1 MDAPVDPTLLAPA
14 RRRRDELA
22 PYHVFDEA
30 EWSALRAGQPMTLT
44 ADEIVSLQGFNDVVE
59 PGQVETI
66 YLPLSRLLSLYV
78 AATQA
83 LHAATHAFLG
93 RSDRQVPY
101 IIGIAGSVAVGK
113 TTTARLLQTLIARWP
128 SEPRVELV
136 TTDGFLWP
144 NAHLLAEGL
153 MERKGFPE
161 SYDVG
166 TLVQFLADVKA
177 GVPEVQAP
185 VYSHLTYDRVPG
197 ESVTVAQPDILIVE
211 GLNVLQTARLSEERP
226 RVPFVSDFFDFS
238 IYIDAD
244 EAALERWYLTRFFR
258 LKESRFTD
266 PRSYFHR
273 YAHISEAEAEA
284 VAHRLW
290 TRINLRNLREN
301 VGPTKLRADLILH
314 KDDDHRIVKVA
325 LRKV

>member
-1 MDAPVDPTLLAPA
+1 MDAITDFAKLERPS
-14 RRRRDELA
+14 RQRDELA
-22 PYHVFDEA
+22 PFHVFNEA
-30 EWSALRAGQPMTLT
+30 DWALLRAGMPMTLSL
-44 ADEIVSLQGFNDVVE
+44 DEIIQLQGFNDRVE

-78 AATQA
+78 EATEG
-83 LHAATHAFLG
+83 LHNATHAFLG
-93 RSDRQVPY
+93 REPERVPFV
-101 IIGIAGSVAVGK
+101 IGIAGSVAVGK
-113 TTTARLLQTLIARWP
+113 TTTAQLLQTLIARWP
-128 SEPRVELV
+128 SRPKVDLV
-136 TTDGFLWP
+136 TTDGFLYP
-144 NAHLLAEGL
+144 NARLLEDGL

-166 TLVQFLADVKA
+166 MLLSFLVDVKA
-177 GVPEVQAP
+177 GVRHVEAP

-197 ESVTVAQPDILIVE
+197 ETIVVDQPDILLVE
-211 GLNVLQTARLSEERP
+211 GLNVLQTQRLSGDRP

-244 EAALERWYLTRFFR
+244 EASLGEWYLTRFNR
-258 LKESRFTD
+258 LKETRFTD

-273 YAHISEAEAEA
+273 YAHVSDAEAETFA
-284 VAHRLW
+284 RGLW
-290 TRINLRNLREN
+290 NRINLKNLREN

-314 KDDDHRIVKVA
+314 KGDNHRITKVA